1 MIQPSTTISQ
11 KKNKLQPPSL
21 LLSLSRSSL
30 LMCSLRGP
38 TRPAGGSRRHL
49 QWNAHQPIPSPSFWT
64 RDIFT
69 TVESLILFLLKMWT
83 APSRDSSD
91 CSSSPS
97 DQCSILV
104 AFCDISW
111 ICGCI
116 YTELLFLSWIM
127 LCLLPFHFFFF
138 TLGVSRHRTPPLH
151 PFPPTLCC
159 SWEPF
164 FLHHFNYLKI
174 HVLRKKKKHFICTLV
189 ACCKLT
195 VWNTIARYSP
205 DRQQGGFRSLCGW
218 LSMALEI
225 HRKSFLYF
233 VVRFLGTPDTDWLC
247 TLYSRVLTCFSLSL
261 FDTHTQT
268 QTHTTKNVTF
278 PLEKHGR
285 TKVPNPPKHNQL
297 KL

>member
-1 MIQPSTTISQ
+1 MYLYWTLIP
-11 KKNKLQPPSL
+11 L
-21 LLSLSRSSL
+21 LN
-30 LMCSLRGP
+30 
-38 TRPAGGSRRHL
+38 H
-49 QWNAHQPIPSPSFWT
+49 
-64 RDIFT
+64 
-69 TVESLILFLLKMWT
+69 VV
-83 APSRDSSD
+83 
-91 CSSSPS
+91 SSSISFFFFYFRSVTSPNSTPPPFPS
-97 DQCSILV
+97 NS
-104 AFCDISW
+104 
-111 ICGCI
+111 
-116 YTELLFLSWIM
+116 LLFL
-127 LCLLPFHFFFF
+127 
-138 TLGVSRHRTPPLH
+138 RTI
-151 PFPPTLCC
+151 
-159 SWEPF
+159 F

-233 VVRFLGTPDTDWLC
+233 IVRFLGTPDTDWLC

-278 PLEKHGR
+278 PLEKHGW
-285 TKVPNPPKHNQL
+285 TNVSKPPMHYQL
-297 KL
+297 KLYDWEKKDHNNML